1 MSSSPI
7 QERGRSR
14 HRSFSQRSSSIA
26 IHETFIPAPTRFK
39 AFRKDEAQIA
49 TIQNRKVREFYEHQN
64 EMVDLFLEVD
74 HIIESLERGENPL
87 ECVTQEFEDE
97 ESGIANGSSQ
107 PLLGKPN
114 LRKSHSSKIVHLAI
128 NLSMLANVVL
138 FVTKIVTAY
147 VSNSISILA
156 SAFET
161 LLDLLSNAIIWYTI
175 RVIKHEDYYGYPI
188 GKSRMEPLGIV
199 VFAVITTTSFTQV
212 LITSAERLMDP
223 ENSAE
228 IVDLSFASISVLLA
242 NIVIKTALWLW
253 CRSIRGSSSVQ
264 ALAQDHENDVIF
276 NIAATICPMVGI
288 WTKLGWI
295 DPVGGI
301 FLSIYIIYEWMAV
314 LLDNIRRLSGRAAT
328 VDDVKQITYMAYRFS
343 HQIQAIETVRA
354 YYVGDK
360 LFVEIDIVMPPDM
373 LVHIAHDIAEALQDA
388 LELMENVERAFVHV
402 DYNTTHTHEHSQ
414 AF

>member
-1 MSSSPI
+1 MS
-7 QERGRSR
+7 
-14 HRSFSQRSSSIA
+14 
-26 IHETFIPAPTRFK
+26 
-39 AFRKDEAQIA
+39 DEQISGLK
-49 TIQNRKVREFYEHQN
+49 NRKVREFYEHQN
-64 EMVDLFLEVD
+64 EMIDKFLEVD
-74 HIIESLERGENPL
+74 HIVESLEKGENPL
-87 ECVTQEFEDE
+87 ENIPEGSQDE

-107 PLLGKPN
+107 PLLAKPN
-114 LRKSHSSKIVHLAI
+114 MRKSASDTVIHLAI

-138 FVTKIVTAY
+138 FVTKVILAY
-147 VSNSISILA
+147 VSNSMSILA

-175 RVIKHEDYYGYPI
+175 RVIKRQDYYGYPI

-199 VFAVITTTSFTQV
+199 IFAVITTTSFTQV
-212 LITSAERLMDP
+212 LVASVQRLMDP

-228 IVDLSFASISVLLA
+228 VIDLSFTAMAVLLA
-242 NIVIKTALWLW
+242 NIIIKAALWLW
-253 CRSIRGSSSVQ
+253 CRSVKGSSSVQ
-264 ALAQDHENDVIF
+264 ALAQDHENDVVF
-276 NIAATICPMVGI
+276 NIAATICPLIGI
-288 WTKLGWI
+288 WTHLGWV

-301 FLSIYIIYEWMAV
+301 LLSLYIIYEWMAV

-328 VDDVKQITYMAYRFS
+328 IDDLKQITYMAYRFS

-360 LFVEIDIVMPPDM
+360 LFVEVDIVMPPHM
-373 LVHIAHDIAEALQDA
+373 LVHVAHDIAESLQDA